1 MMFMEILTLGE
12 KIKSKRKELNMTLKD
27 LAGDRITPGQIS
39 LVESGK
45 SNPSIDLLEY
55 ISEKLNTDIEYL
67 LESEEKQAGKICE
80 YFTSVAGSALSSED
94 LVKAEDFI
102 IKGMHFAEDYN
113 LTYFKGKL
121 EMAYAQLRYAK
132 ADYEEAQQYCLLANS
147 IFLKTDNIGDIIKS
161 FMLLGK
167 ITLRLGYINTAL
179 NYFMQ
184 SDNVFNENKYMDEM
198 IKTKIYYYIAICQS
212 KSGDIDT
219 AINYAVLARD
229 RLNNLS
235 NKKEYAKTLLNLSIS
250 FGEKNKIKEALQYA
264 KDAKKVYEELDN
276 IHETANIETNLGVL
290 FAKDNKIPESF
301 THLNNAI
308 KLKQQ
313 INDDT
318 LAETVLKLC
327 NNYLQTGQMDKAY
340 ETVNDVLTRLK
351 DNQNNY
357 RIKCYDCIYRIYKKQ
372 NNMKCAEETLLKI
385 IKLLNS
391 LDYKK
396 QLAGYYIILGKL
408 YTEIGKND
416 LALDNMNK
424 GLDLYKEI
432 GVILHE

>member
-67 LESEEKQAGKICE
+67 LENEEKQAGRICE
-80 YFTSVAGSALSSED
+80 YYTSIAESALSSED

-102 IKGMHFAEDYN
+102 IKGMHFAKSYN
-113 LTYFKGKL
+113 LTYYTGKL
-121 EMAYAQLRYAK
+121 KMAYARLNYAK
-132 ADYEEAQQYCLLANS
+132 ADYEKAQQYCLSANN
-147 IFLKTDNIGDIIKS
+147 IFLKTDNIGDIINS
-161 FMLLGK
+161 FMLLGR
-167 ITLRLGYINTAL
+167 ITLKLGYVNTAL

-198 IKTKIYYYIAICQS
+198 IKTRIYYYIAICKS
-212 KSGDIDT
+212 KSGNIDE

-229 RLNNLS
+229 RLNNLN
-235 NKKEYAKTLLNLSIS
+235 NKKEYAKMLLVLSIS
-250 FGEKNKIKEALQYA
+250 YGEKNKIKEALQYA
-264 KDAKKVYEELDN
+264 REAKKVYEELDN
-276 IHETANIETNLGVL
+276 IHETANIEANLGVL
-290 FAKDNKIPESF
+290 FAKDNKITESF
-301 THLNNAI
+301 AHLNNAI

-313 INDDT
+313 IDDDS
-318 LAETVLKLC
+318 LADTVLKLC
-327 NNYLQTGQMDKAY
+327 SNYLQTGQIEKAY
-340 ETVNDVLTRLK
+340 ETVNDVLTKLK
-351 DNQNNY
+351 DNQNDY
-357 RIKCYDCIYRIYKKQ
+357 RIKCYDCIYKIYRKQ
-372 NNMKCAEETLLKI
+372 NNMKKAEEILLKI

-391 LDYKK
+391 MDCKQ
-396 QLAGYYIILGKL
+396 QLADYYIVLGKF
-408 YTEIGKND
+408 YTETGRND
-416 LALDNMNK
+416 LALENMNK